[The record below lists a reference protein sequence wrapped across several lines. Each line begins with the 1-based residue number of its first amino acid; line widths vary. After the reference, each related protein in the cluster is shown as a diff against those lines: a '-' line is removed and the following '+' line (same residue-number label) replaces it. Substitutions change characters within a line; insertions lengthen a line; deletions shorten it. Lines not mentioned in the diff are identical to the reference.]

1 MSVVEY
7 DLGYF
12 EGVRNAYNMFI
23 QIHLG
28 LELEEVLK
36 NVLEEMKTARAIH
49 LRTKATEEEG
59 EVCFYCEGV

>member
-1 MSVVEY
+1 MTVVEY

-12 EGVRNAYNMFI
+12 EGIRNAYQMFI

-36 NVLEEMKTARAIH
+36 NVVEEMEIARAIH
-49 LRTKATEEEG
+49 LRTKEEYE
-59 EVCFYCEGV
+59 

>member
-1 MSVVEY
+1 MTVVEY

-23 QIHLG
+23 QIHMG

-36 NVLEEMKTARAIH
+36 NVVEEMKTARAIYE
-49 LRTKATEEEG
+49 RTKADEEQ
-59 EVCFYCEGV
+59 